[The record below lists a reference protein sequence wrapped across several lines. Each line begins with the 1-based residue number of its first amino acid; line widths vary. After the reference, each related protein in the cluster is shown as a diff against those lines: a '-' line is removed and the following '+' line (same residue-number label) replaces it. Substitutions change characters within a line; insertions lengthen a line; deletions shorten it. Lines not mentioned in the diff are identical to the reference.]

1 MEAITMRTTLL
12 VALLGVVAV
21 GGTMLGQ
28 SKVQAVDPAVTFYD
42 ILVRSA
48 IHQPQDGDPAQA
60 YVNGIPCG
68 DGIVDAANPSTR
80 IFNPIFTVPETCA
93 PAGATVA
100 FTVNGYML
108 ADTAIAAPTNDFIS
122 VSFKTR
128 LGPVPNARYA
138 GFTSLA
144 LGSTIEA
151 RIGNTVC
158 GTGTVLP
165 LGNTLRF
172 FRVAVTPSL
181 PAPFGTL
188 GCGFP
193 GANVSFWAGGIQVGS
208 GSWSSGFTFL
218 NL

>member
-1 MEAITMRTTLL
+1 M
-12 VALLGVVAV
+12 V
-21 GGTMLGQ
+21 GQT
-28 SKVQAVDPAVTFYD
+28 KVRAADPSLTFYD
-42 ILVRSA
+42 LLVRSS
-48 IHQPQDGDPAQA
+48 IHQPQRGDVAQA
-60 YVNGIPCG
+60 YVNGVPCG
-68 DGIVDAANPSTR
+68 QGFVDAANPVSK
-80 IFNPIFTVPETCA
+80 IFNPIFIVPETCA
-93 PAGATVA
+93 QAGDIVA

-108 ADTAIAAPTNDFIS
+108 ADTAIAAPAVEYTPI
-122 VSFKTR
+122 SFKTR
-128 LGPVPNARYA
+128 LGPVANARYA

-165 LGNTLRF
+165 LGNNLRF